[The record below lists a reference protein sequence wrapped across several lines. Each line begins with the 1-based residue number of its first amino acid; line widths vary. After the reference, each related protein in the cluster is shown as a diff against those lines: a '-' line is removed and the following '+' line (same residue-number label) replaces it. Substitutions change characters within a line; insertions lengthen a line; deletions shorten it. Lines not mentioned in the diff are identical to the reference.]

1 MRRITLWLF
10 STIAALVLL
19 FSYRTSTNSAVG
31 TAVAATAPATQPTAQ
46 PTTTGG
52 ATPAPSASSSSAAKS
67 SSGTKTYTGS
77 TASTRWG
84 DVQVTITVTD
94 GKITD
99 VQVPVYPS
107 GNGRDQ
113 EINAYALPI
122 LTQET
127 LQAQSANIDA
137 VSGATVTSDGYLQSL
152 QAALDAAHLA
162 CSAPIVL
169 DSRSVP
175 GRRAGREVPTMR
187 ILLTAG
193 DG

>member
-19 FSYRTSTNSAVG
+19 FSYRTSTNGSGG
-31 TAVAATAPATQPTAQ
+31 TAVAATVPATRPSPTGASPTPSAGSSATTKSSAPTA
-46 PTTTGG
+46 T
-52 ATPAPSASSSSAAKS
+52 KS
-67 SSGTKTYTGS
+67 SSGTTKTYTGS

-99 VQVPVYPS
+99 VRVPVYPS
-107 GNGRDQ
+107 GNGRDE

-127 LQAQSANIDA
+127 LQAQGANIDT

-152 QAALDAAHLA
+152 QAALDAAHL
-162 CSAPIVL
+162 
-169 DSRSVP
+169 
-175 GRRAGREVPTMR
+175 G
-187 ILLTAG
+187 
-193 DG
+193 